1 MMEVVPRKNDYR
13 GPTNT
18 NLQETH
24 YHLSKFWVNLKFT
37 FQTSSKLY
45 FILDYIGDT
54 TLQSLCLQHGQMKE
68 IVVQFYASE
77 MLNAL
82 EELHSHGYK
91 YGELGLDKVIVDNT
105 GHVVLWRNF
114 CGKQYWTREECVCS
128 MYGFIKGNMCEKI
141 HGKSSERDLK
151 IDFQLL
157 GLVILQ
163 LFSKEYFT
171 SLFNNNDSPQER
183 LVLY

>member
-1 MMEVVPRKNDYR
+1 MEVAPRKNSHR
-13 GPTNT
+13 GPTDT
-18 NLQETH
+18 TLQETL

-45 FILDYIGDT
+45 YILDYIGET
-54 TLQSLCLQHGQMKE
+54 TLQSLCLRHGPMSE

-77 MLNAL
+77 VLNAL
-82 EELHSHGYK
+82 EELHSHGYM
-91 YGELGLDKVIVDNT
+91 YGELGLDKVIVDST
-105 GHVVLWRNF
+105 GHVVLWRTF
-114 CGKQYWTREECVCS
+114 CGQKYWTREECVCS
-128 MYGFIKGNMCEKI
+128 MYGFNRGNMCENT
-141 HGKSSERDLK
+141 HGKSTERDLK

-157 GLVILQ
+157 GLAILQ

-171 SLFNNNDSPQER
+171 SMLNNKDSPQER